1 MPISW
6 PPGFV
11 SALHIDPEDAE
22 KIRELGADTPEQL
35 LAQIRAAPEA
45 FARYLG
51 AAPAKRVERAL
62 RDMVSSDEPTAP
74 ISPPGHLGVPLST
87 PPKNLP
93 TPKFDLARRDELF
106 DQIQRL
112 KATDAPA
119 QQIEAAERALEE
131 LFERSRG
138 LP

>member
-1 MPISW
+1 MAISW
-6 PPGFV
+6 PPGFI

-22 KIRELGADTPEQL
+22 KIRELGVDTPEQL
-35 LAQIRAAPEA
+35 LAQIMAAPEA

-51 AAPAKRVERAL
+51 AAPAKRVEQAL
-62 RDMVSSDEPTAP
+62 RDMVSSDEPTDP
-74 ISPPGHLGVPLST
+74 VSPPGHLGVPLSA
-87 PPKNLP
+87 PPPVDLP
-93 TPKFDLARRDELF
+93 TPKFDIGRRDELF

-112 KATDAPA
+112 KAAHAPA

-138 LP
+138 